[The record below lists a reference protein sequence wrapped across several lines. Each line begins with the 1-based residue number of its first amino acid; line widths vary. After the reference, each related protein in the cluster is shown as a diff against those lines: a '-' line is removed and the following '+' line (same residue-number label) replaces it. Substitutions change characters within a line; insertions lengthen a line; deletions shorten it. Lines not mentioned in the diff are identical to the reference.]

1 MKIEHLQIDK
11 VDCFKSEKTSGLV
24 ISWSANIGFGELTL
38 YKQNDEDKWKA
49 DTECLCTDK
58 DKDFIYM
65 VLNKW
70 IDDMEVEG

>member
-1 MKIEHLQIDK
+1 MTIEHLQIDK
-11 VDCFKSEKTSGLV
+11 VDCFKSEQTSGLV

-49 DTECLCTDK
+49 DTECLCNNE
-58 DKDFIYM
+58 DKDFMRM

-70 IDDMEVEG
+70 IDDMEVAG